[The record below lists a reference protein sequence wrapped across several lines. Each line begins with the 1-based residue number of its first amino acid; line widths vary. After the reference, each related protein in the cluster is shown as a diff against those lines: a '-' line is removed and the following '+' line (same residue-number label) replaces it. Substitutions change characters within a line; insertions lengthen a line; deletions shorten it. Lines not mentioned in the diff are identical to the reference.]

1 MSNLVRRRNI
11 TSYALYPLVQL
22 LGPACRLLTPS
33 INKLITSLSHRIQPR
48 FILDFRSE
56 EGQQN
61 VEGWYNHQGHNT
73 RFTLL
78 EYRKDKEGRFK
89 HEFIVV
95 RLNST
100 TICRFDRRASDDER
114 GYALHD
120 EGAPAE
126 DSAHVLSSFET
137 EYQELLQKTE
147 VLLSIKL
154 PRGEDLRTI
163 LAICRGIQT
172 HARAATYSLM
182 RYNCYF
188 FSWMI
193 VAGIARRTYNWEGI
207 SLSQEGLYDV
217 LKISPVELVP
227 AQEPMSIQPRK
238 SRINSWL
245 RRMSIFT
252 TKPYSLLRTND
263 DDRVIGCLELP
274 DTLVYQYSYSY
285 ATINEI
291 LRKLLLGSQVGP
303 VLKKEFASEHSRVI
317 HLIRSSLAENRV
329 RENAVNYAMNASA
342 IDEDYVDDLPSRY
355 VRLKLEEA
363 SSAAAEILSTASSKG
378 DTWTHAWE
386 ASWNSP
392 PQYVGRRNRHMNM
405 YYTIFGDH
413 RSMVCGVEQNEI
425 QTSGPKLRYPR
436 PFSAIHSFIRFTRK
450 VKPRTWKDR
459 FRGLEQQ
466 WETIGFRVMQEWK
479 SEWDEYGRAS
489 EEYVET
495 ILTRATATVLER
507 LDDIAP
513 DQLVFGNNFQRQDQ
527 PVASPSLQEFIRS
540 RMHEHFEMVDTFGFG
555 SFQELI
561 TTTEEAMCEIWV
573 TSLEQLSQHP
583 SQNVL

>member
-154 PRGEDLRTI
+154 PRGEDLRTV

-207 SLSQEGLYDV
+207 SLSREGLYDV

-245 RRMSIFT
+245 RWMSIFT
-252 TKPYSLLRTND
+252 TKPYSRLQTND
-263 DDRVIGCLELP
+263 DYRVIGRLELP
-274 DTLVYQYSYSY
+274 DTLLYHYSYSH

-303 VLKKEFASEHSRVI
+303 ELKKEFASEHSRVI
-317 HLIRSSLAENRV
+317 HLIRSSLAVNRV
-329 RENAVNYAMNASA
+329 RENAVNYGMNASA
-342 IDEDYVDDLPSRY
+342 IDEDYDDLPRRY

-363 SSAAAEILSTASSKG
+363 SSAAAKILSTTSSKG
-378 DTWTHAWE
+378 DTWTHAWK

-392 PQYVGRRNRHMNM
+392 PQYVGRRNRNMNM
-405 YYTIFGDH
+405 YYTIFGDD

-425 QTSGPKLRYPR
+425 QTSAPKPRYLR
-436 PFSAIHSFIRFTRK
+436 PFSATHSFIRFTRK
-450 VKPRTWKDR
+450 VKPRTSKDR
-459 FRGLEQQ
+459 FRGLAQQ

-479 SEWDEYGRAS
+479 SAWDEYGRAS

-495 ILTRATATVLER
+495 ILTRVTATVLER

-513 DQLVFGNNFQRQDQ
+513 EQLVFGNNFRRLDQ